1 METKP
6 SWEAALYSVD
16 PSLRYMIWLY
26 EMPTWLLALLIV
38 GLTVL
43 ISLLGLYVT
52 HRRLHS
58 SRMAALI
65 DNGTVG
71 WFFSGVT
78 VLYGLTLGLL
88 TVATW
93 QNYSD
98 ASGIASQEAAQLA
111 VLYRDLSGY
120 PDSVGQP
127 LQRELHEY
135 TKFIVEESWPAQ
147 RRGMA
152 NDTERAVLTDFQLKL
167 LRTNVSNPAQQVLH
181 GEAIETFNRLVE
193 LRRQRIESIGTGVPG
208 VLWAVVL
215 LGAVVT
221 IAFSYC
227 FVVENLRFHALL
239 TGMLAL
245 MVGLMIFLIVALD
258 HPYLG
263 DVSVTPDA
271 YQVVLDK
278 VMVPLK
284 AMPQAPQPSLQ

>member
-1 METKP
+1 MASDP
-6 SWEAALYSVD
+6 LWEASFYSVD
-16 PSLRYMIWLY
+16 PSLQYMLWMY
-26 EMPTWLLALLIV
+26 EMPTWLLALCIT
-38 GLTVL
+38 GTTVL
-43 ISLLGLYVT
+43 VSLIGLYFA
-52 HRRLHS
+52 HRRLHGS
-58 SRMAALI
+58 AAAALI

-98 ASGIASQEAAQLA
+98 ASAIASQEAASLA

-120 PDSVGQP
+120 PDSTARP
-127 LQRELHEY
+127 LQAQLRSY
-135 TKFIVEESWPAQ
+135 TEFIVQKSWPAQ
-147 RRGMA
+147 RQGMA
-152 NDTERAVLTDFQLKL
+152 NDTERRVLTRFQLDL
-167 LRTNVSNPAQQVLH
+167 LRTNVRTMSQQVLH

-193 LRRQRIESIGTGVPG
+193 LRRQRIESISSGVPG
-208 VLWAVVL
+208 VLWAAVL
-215 LGAVVT
+215 LGAVIT

-239 TGMLAL
+239 TSLLAL
-245 MVGLMIFLIVALD
+245 MVGIMIFLIAALD

-278 VMVPLK
+278 VMVPL
-284 AMPQAPQPSLQ
+284 SDTL

>member
-1 METKP
+1 MASAS
-6 SWEAALYSVD
+6 SWEASFYSVD
-16 PSLRYMIWLY
+16 SSLQYMLWMY
-26 EMPTWLLALLIV
+26 EMPTWLLALCIMGTTVLLSLV
-38 GLTVL
+38 GL
-43 ISLLGLYVT
+43 YFT
-52 HRRLHS
+52 HRRLHGS
-58 SRMAALI
+58 ATAALI

-98 ASGIASQEAAQLA
+98 ASAIASQEAASLA

-120 PDSVGQP
+120 PTSTAQP
-127 LQRELHEY
+127 LQAQLRDY
-135 TKFIVEESWPAQ
+135 TEFIVQKSWPAQ
-147 RRGMA
+147 RQGMA
-152 NDTERAVLTDFQLKL
+152 NDTERKVLTQFQLDL
-167 LRTNVSNPAQQVLH
+167 LRTEVQTMSQQVLH

-193 LRRQRIESIGTGVPG
+193 LRRQRIESISSGVPG
-208 VLWAVVL
+208 VLWAAVL
-215 LGAVVT
+215 LGAVIT

-227 FVVENLRFHALL
+227 FVVENLKFHALL

-245 MVGLMIFLIVALD
+245 MVGIMIFLIAALD

-263 DVSVTPDA
+263 DVSVSADA

-278 VMVPLK
+278 VMVPVSTK
-284 AMPQAPQPSLQ
+284 N